1 MRRQMLIFASLA
13 TLLLAPIN
21 AAVFGQTVDP
31 LEMVKLISD
40 PDTQEKLE
48 LSDDTKAKIAALIKD
63 RTEATMS
70 TLKDLEGEARDE
82 RAKSLRQENDQMIM
96 SLLSVQQR
104 GKIGQLRIIKKGPLA
119 LAEQQVQAGLGIND
133 EQKAE
138 IAKLVAQRE
147 EAQSDEEKA
156 KIDQSILAVL
166 NEDQKENWAK
176 FTGQEV
182 AAADDTKSEPENE
195 PSEDTSEDTAAADN
209 DTPMPKIL
217 SESVLN
223 EDGEINIRF
232 SFRNTPWQVVIE
244 WFAEQNGLSLQMDAP
259 PIGTFNYTDPN
270 FYTPEQSL
278 DVMNGVLLTRG
289 FTLIRRRNFLTVV
302 NLEDEIPDTLV
313 QFVSVDE
320 LDDRGEYELVKTL
333 FSLVKMTAEE
343 AQQDFE
349 KLLGPQ
355 GKMFTFPAAKQV
367 IIQETAGRL
376 RQIRDIIKAVEE
388 PRQKQEGMIEEFVL
402 EYMPA
407 EDILLVA
414 RPLIGLGEDQ
424 NRNED
429 INIAVDPLGTR
440 IFATGK
446 EDKLALLRT
455 IITRVDVDP
464 LDGAEAEPGE
474 QPYLMTHAIQVADPG
489 TAYEVLQTMLE
500 GLPDVRMALDPATN
514 KLIAYARPS
523 EHQTIKATIDEL
535 EGEVPQFEV
544 ISLQTI
550 DPEMAVAMIA
560 NMFDIDSE
568 TPDPNGPKV
577 TADIDTMKLFVRATE
592 GELKMIRAMIE
603 RLESE
608 NSVGAG
614 GNIRILPF
622 SGNSAIDAVNRAN
635 RFWTGGNKI
644 QIVTPEDRK
653 ASTIDQRTPKSEQT
667 PAQPTPPSTQDDN
680 APAAPTTGVKAGTN
694 VVKGGVRLMH
704 FVSQNPA
711 DDAADVLGSDIIVE
725 ITNDGIIIASNDL
738 EALDKFETIL
748 RQLMPPA
755 ASQTDRRVTV
765 FYLKYA
771 KADVASTL
779 IQQILSGGA
788 DSSDLG
794 SLVGDVAGGLLG
806 GGGGLM
812 GMMLGGLGGDS
823 GSDASGGTFTA
834 SGTVS
839 IVADPRL
846 NALVVQAN
854 EEDLMMIDD
863 LLTVIDQE
871 DSQTDVQLQG
881 KPRLIPIV
889 YTDADN
895 IANVLKE
902 VYADRIIGNNRG
914 QQQQRQP
921 SPEDIIKALRG
932 GGGGGR
938 GGGGNESRGEVT
950 KMTIGVD
957 TTSNS
962 VIVAAPDQ
970 LFKEVED
977 LVKTIDQAGTQTN
990 ETLEVRTL
998 HLANPDVVREALSSI
1013 LGEEVNSSSS
1023 GGSSSSSRSS
1033 SSGGQSGQATADQIR
1048 QRMEFFNRLRSSGA
1062 FGSQGGSS
1070 GGRPS
1075 GFPGSSGGRPGG
1087 SPGGAPGGGRPGGG
1101 GR

>member
-1 MRRQMLIFASLA
+1 MQRKLLQIACLV
-13 TLLLAPIN
+13 TLFFTQIQGTTIAQDI
-21 AAVFGQTVDP
+21 DP
-31 LEMVKLISD
+31 LEVVKLVAD
-40 PDTQEKLE
+40 PAVQKKLE
-48 LSDDTKAKIAALIKD
+48 LSDDAKAKLAELVKS
-63 RTEATMS
+63 RVEATIT
-70 TLKDLEGEARDE
+70 TLKDLEGDE
-82 RAKSLRQENDQMIM
+82 RNQRAATLRQENDQMIM
-96 SLLSVQQR
+96 SLLTVQQR
-104 GKIGQLRIIKKGPLA
+104 GILSQARIVKKGALA
-119 LAEQQVQAGLGIND
+119 LAEPQVQAGLGVND

-138 IAKLVAQRE
+138 IAKLVAQRS
-147 EAQSDEEKA
+147 EAETDEA
-156 KIDQSILAVL
+156 KVEIDANIIAVL
-166 NEDQKENWAK
+166 NEDQRENWAK

-182 AAADDTKSEPENE
+182 AAADDADDTPENE
-195 PSEDTSEDTAAADN
+195 PTTDDDTASTDDA
-209 DTPMPKIL
+209 PMAQVL
-217 SESVLN
+217 SEAVLD
-223 EDGEINIRF
+223 EDGEISIRF
-232 SFRNTPWQVVIE
+232 SFRNTPWQVVLE

-270 FYTPEQSL
+270 FYSPSQSL

-289 FTLIRRRNFLTVV
+289 FTLIRRRHLLTVV

-313 QFVSVDE
+313 EFVSVED
-320 LDDRGEYELVKTL
+320 LDTRGEYELVKTL
-333 FSLVKMTAEE
+333 FPLVKMTAEE

-388 PRQKQEGMIEEFVL
+388 PRIKKDGMVEEFVL

-414 RPLIGLGEDQ
+414 RGLLGLGEDQ

-446 EDKLALLRT
+446 EEKLALLRT
-455 IITRVDVDP
+455 IIERVDVDP

-474 QPYLMTHAIQVADPG
+474 QPYLMTHAIQVADPS

-514 KLIAYARPS
+514 KLIAYARPT

-560 NMFDIDSE
+560 NMFDIDPE

-577 TADIDTMKLFVRATE
+577 TADLETMKLFVRATE
-592 GELKMIRAMIE
+592 GELKMIRSMIE

-622 SGNSAIDAVNRAN
+622 SGDSAIDAVNRAN
-635 RFWTGGNKI
+635 RFWTGENRI
-644 QIVTPEDRK
+644 QVITPENRK
-653 ASTIDQRTPKSEQT
+653 ESTIDQRTPDTQEEDLP
-667 PAQPTPPSTQDDN
+667 PATSSDTT
-680 APAAPTTGVKAGTN
+680 PAAPTTGVKKPSDT
-694 VVKGGVRLMH
+694 VTGGPRLMH

-711 DDAADVLGSDIIVE
+711 EELALNAGSDIIVE
-725 ITNDGIIIASNDL
+725 ITKDGIIIASNDL
-738 EALDKFETIL
+738 EALDKFEAIL

-755 ASQTDRRVTV
+755 ASQTDRQITV

-771 KADVASTL
+771 KADIASTL

-823 GSDASGGTFTA
+823 GGDATGSTFTA

-854 EEDLMMIDD
+854 DEDLAMIDD
-863 LLTVIDQE
+863 LLSVIDQE

-889 YTDADN
+889 YTDAEN
-895 IANVLKE
+895 IANVLRQ
-902 VYADRIIGNNRG
+902 VYADRVIGNNQG

-921 SPEDIIKALRG
+921 SPEDLIKALRG
-932 GGGGGR
+932 GGGGR
-938 GGGGNESRGEVT
+938 GGGNNDDRGELT
-950 KMTIGVD
+950 KMTVGVD
-957 TTSNS
+957 NTSNS

-970 LFKEVED
+970 LFKEVEE
-977 LVKTIDQAGTQTN
+977 LVQTIDQAGTQTN

-998 HLANPDVVREALSSI
+998 HLANPDVVREALGSI
-1013 LGEEVNSSSS
+1013 LGEEVSSSSS
-1023 GGSSSSSRSS
+1023 GSSSRSS
-1033 SSGGQSGQATADQIR
+1033 SSNSGGSQSGQATADQIR

-1062 FGSQGGSS
+1062 FGAPGGSS

-1075 GFPGSSGGRPGG
+1075 GFPGGGGRP
-1087 SPGGAPGGGRPGGG
+1087 SGAPGGGGRPGGG
-1101 GR
+1101 R

>member
-1 MRRQMLIFASLA
+1 MQRQLLQIACLV
-13 TLLLAPIN
+13 TLFFTPIQSTTY
-21 AAVFGQTVDP
+21 AQDVDP
-31 LEMVKLISD
+31 LELVELVAD
-40 PDTQEKLE
+40 PAVQDKLE
-48 LSDDTKAKIAALIKD
+48 LSDDAKGKVAELVKTRIETTL
-63 RTEATMS
+63 S
-70 TLKDLEGEARDE
+70 TLKDLEGDE
-82 RAKSLRQENDQMIM
+82 RNERIKSLRQENDQMIM
-96 SLLSVQQR
+96 SLLTVQQR
-104 GKIGQLRIIKKGPLA
+104 GILSQARIVKKGALA
-119 LAEQQVQAGLGIND
+119 LAEPQVQAGLGFTD

-138 IAKLVAQRE
+138 IAKLVAQRDDAE
-147 EAQSDEEKA
+147 SDDDRAQ
-156 KIDQSILAVL
+156 IDANIVAVL
-166 NEDQKENWAK
+166 NEDQKDNWVK
-176 FTGQEV
+176 FTGQAV
-182 AAADDTKSEPENE
+182 AAADDTGDTPENE
-195 PSEDTSEDTAAADN
+195 PTSDNSDDTASAD
-209 DTPMPKIL
+209 DKPMSQVQSEAIL
-217 SESVLN
+217 D

-232 SFRNTPWQVVIE
+232 SFRNTPWQVVLE

-270 FYTPEQSL
+270 FYSPAQSL

-289 FTLIRRRNFLTVV
+289 FTLIRRRQLLTVV

-313 QFVSVDE
+313 EFVSVDD
-320 LDDRGEYELVKTL
+320 LDRRGEYELVKTL
-333 FSLVKMTAEE
+333 FPLVKMTAEE

-388 PRQKQEGMIEEFVL
+388 PRIKKDGMVEEFIL

-414 RPLIGLGEDQ
+414 RGLLGLGEDQ
-424 NRNED
+424 NRDEE

-446 EDKLALLRT
+446 EEKLALLRT
-455 IITRVDVDP
+455 IIERVDVDP
-464 LDGAEAEPGE
+464 LNGVEPEPGE
-474 QPYLMTHAIQVADPG
+474 QPYLMTHTIQVADPS

-500 GLPDVRMALDPATN
+500 GLPDVRMAIDPATN

-523 EHQTIKATIDEL
+523 EHATIKATIDEL

-560 NMFDIDSE
+560 NMFDIDPE

-577 TADIDTMKLFVRATE
+577 TADLDTMKLFVRATE
-592 GELKMIRAMIE
+592 GELKMIRSMIE

-622 SGNSAIDAVNRAN
+622 SGDSALDAVNRAN
-635 RFWTGGNKI
+635 RFWTGENRI
-644 QIVTPEDRK
+644 QVITPENRK
-653 ASTIDQRTPKSEQT
+653 ESTIDQRTPDPKEDD
-667 PAQPTPPSTQDDN
+667 TPPATPSDD
-680 APAAPTTGVKAGTN
+680 APPAPTTGVINPTDT
-694 VVKGGVRLMH
+694 VTGGPRLMH

-711 DDAADVLGSDIIVE
+711 DEPALISGSDIIVE

-748 RQLMPPA
+748 RQLMPPT
-755 ASQTDRRVTV
+755 ASQTERQITV

-771 KADVASTL
+771 KADIAATL
-779 IQQILSGGA
+779 IQQILSGGE

-812 GMMLGGLGGDS
+812 GMMLGGMGGDS
-823 GSDASGGTFTA
+823 GSSATGSTFTA

-854 EEDLMMIDD
+854 DEDLAMVDD
-863 LLTVIDQE
+863 LLSVIDQE

-889 YTDADN
+889 YTDAEN

-902 VYADRIIGNNRG
+902 VYADRIIGNKQG

-921 SPEDIIKALRG
+921 SPEDLIKALRG
-932 GGGGGR
+932 GGGGR
-938 GGGGNESRGEVT
+938 GGGGSNDNRGEPT
-950 KMTIGVD
+950 KMTVGVD
-957 TTSNS
+957 NTSNS

-970 LFKEVED
+970 LFKEVEE
-977 LVKTIDQAGTQTN
+977 LVQTIDQAGTQTN

-1013 LGEEVNSSSS
+1013 LGEEISASSS
-1023 GGSSSSSRSS
+1023 GSSSRSS
-1033 SSGGQSGQATADQIR
+1033 STNSGGGQSGQATADQIR
-1048 QRMEFFNRLRSSGA
+1048 QRMEFFNRLRSSGG
-1062 FGSQGGSS
+1062 FGAPGGSS

-1075 GFPGSSGGRPGG
+1075 GFPGSGGRPSGSSGG
-1087 SPGGAPGGGRPGGG
+1087 SPGGGGRPGGG
-1101 GR
+1101 R

>member
-1 MRRQMLIFASLA
+1 MQRQLLKFACFIALFF
-13 TLLLAPIN
+13 APLSN
-21 AAVFGQTVDP
+21 AAIAQDVDP
-31 LEMVKLISD
+31 LEIVKLIAD
-40 PDTQEKLE
+40 PAVQAKLE
-48 LSDDTKAKIAALIKD
+48 LSDEVKGKLSEVVKARVETTI
-63 RTEATMS
+63 T
-70 TLKDLEGEARDE
+70 TLKDLEGEEQAE
-82 RAKSLRQENDQMIM
+82 RAKTLRQENDQMIM
-96 SLLSVQQR
+96 SLLNVQQR
-104 GKIGQLRIIKKGPLA
+104 GILSQVRIVKKGALA
-119 LAEQQVQAGLGIND
+119 LAEPQVQAGLGIND
-133 EQKAE
+133 EQKAA
-138 IAKLVAQRE
+138 IAKLVAERAQAE
-147 EAQSDEEKA
+147 TDEAKA
-156 KIDQSILAVL
+156 EVDKNIIAVL
-166 NEDQKENWAK
+166 NEDQKENWSK
-176 FTGQEV
+176 FTGLEV
-182 AAADDTKSEPENE
+182 ASADASDDTPADEPADE
-195 PSEDTSEDTAAADN
+195 PTEDTESTD
-209 DTPMPKIL
+209 DTPKAEVL
-217 SESVLN
+217 SEAVLN
-223 EDGEINIRF
+223 EDGDINIRF
-232 SFRNTPWQVVIE
+232 SFRNTPWQVVLE

-259 PIGTFNYTDPN
+259 PIGTFNYSDPN
-270 FYTPEQSL
+270 FYTPSQSL

-289 FTLIRRRNFLTVV
+289 FTLIRRRHLLTVV

-313 QFVSVDE
+313 EFVSVDD
-320 LDDRGEYELVKTL
+320 LDSRGEYELVKTL
-333 FSLVKMTAEE
+333 FPLVKMTAEE

-349 KLLGPQ
+349 KLLGAQ

-388 PRQKQEGMIEEFVL
+388 PRIKKDGMVEEFTL
-402 EYMPA
+402 EFMPA

-414 RPLIGLGEDQ
+414 RGLLGLGEDQ

-446 EDKLALLRT
+446 EEKIALLRT
-455 IITRVDVDP
+455 IIERVDVDP

-474 QPYLMTHAIQVADPG
+474 QPYLMTHAIQVADPT
-489 TAYEVLQTMLE
+489 TAYDVLQTMLE

-523 EHQTIKATIDEL
+523 EHATIKATIAEL

-560 NMFDIDSE
+560 NMFDIDPE

-577 TADIDTMKLFVRATE
+577 TADLETMKLFVRATE
-592 GELKMIRAMIE
+592 GELKMIRSMIE

-622 SGNSAIDAVNRAN
+622 SGDSAIDAVNRAN
-635 RFWTGGNKI
+635 RFWTGENRI
-644 QIVTPEDRK
+644 QLITPEDRK
-653 ASTIDQRTPKSEQT
+653 NSTIDQRTPENREDDST
-667 PAQPTPPSTQDDN
+667 PAPPSDDP
-680 APAAPTTGVKAGTN
+680 PAAPTTDINKQNDTVT
-694 VVKGGVRLMH
+694 GGPRLMH
-704 FVSQNPA
+704 FVSQNPTDEPA
-711 DDAADVLGSDIIVE
+711 LNVGSDIIVE
-725 ITNDGIIIASNDL
+725 ITEDGIIIASNDI
-738 EALDKFETIL
+738 EALDKFEAIL
-748 RQLMPPA
+748 RQLMPPT
-755 ASQTDRRVTV
+755 ASQTDRRITV

-771 KADVASTL
+771 KADIASTL

-788 DSSDLG
+788 DSGDLG
-794 SLVGDVAGGLLG
+794 SLVGDMAGGLLG

-823 GSDASGGTFTA
+823 GGDASGTTFSA

-854 EEDLMMIDD
+854 DEDLAMIDD

-895 IANVLKE
+895 IANVLRQ
-902 VYADRIIGNNRG
+902 VYADRIIGNNQG

-938 GGGGNESRGEVT
+938 GGGGNDSRGEIT
-950 KMTIGVD
+950 KMTVGVD

-998 HLANPDVVREALSSI
+998 HLANPDVVREALGSI
-1013 LGEEVNSSSS
+1013 LGEEVSSSSS
-1023 GGSSSSSRSS
+1023 GSSGSSSRSP
-1033 SSGGQSGQATADQIR
+1033 SSGGSTGQPTADQIR

-1062 FGSQGGSS
+1062 FGSPGGSS
-1070 GGRPS
+1070 GRPS
-1075 GFPGSSGGRPGG
+1075 GAPSGGRPGG
-1087 SPGGAPGGGRPGGG
+1087 FPGGGFPGGGRPGGG
-1101 GR
+1101 R